1 MARAKARPEPRLAAR
16 WVREAQ
22 GVVALGLAVF
32 ATVALVT
39 YDPALHWLDQEATVG
54 DVGLWLG
61 WAGFAAVGYAAYLV
75 PLALGAWGVSTFTR
89 PMAVGGVATVLG
101 VGFGLIG
108 LTGLLARWSGPSGGV
123 WLHRGGLLGRT
134 VNAGL
139 RQTLGDVGGVVLL
152 LTLLAVAGLCLTQ
165 ASYAGLG
172 RGLAARLGRLV
183 RREPR
188 PAARGSS
195 PAAARAV
202 EPPPPTIAVRPEPAP
217 PAAVMAV
224 AERLKGK
231 PADRDRGL
239 AWQETFQFSGPGK
252 AFQLPPVS
260 LLKAPP
266 PTERRWT
273 RDELQQNADLLRK
286 RLEEFGVSGRIVQVN
301 PGPVITGYEFE
312 PAPGVKVNQVVNLAD
327 DLALA
332 MKAGAVRVF
341 GPVPGRG
348 TVAIEVPNAEPQTVY
363 LREILTSVEFTE
375 SKAPLALALGR
386 DTIGQP
392 YVTDLAAMPHL
403 LIAGAT
409 GAGKSAGLNVM
420 ICSILFRRSPAEV
433 RFLMIDPKRLEL
445 GMYDGIP
452 HLLAPVVTDPKEAA
466 GRLRTIVARMDERYK
481 LLAAKSVRNIEGY
494 NREVA
499 PEERL
504 PYWVVVVDELA
515 DLMMV
520 SAGEVETSLAR
531 LAQIARA
538 VGIHLMI
545 ATQRPSVDVIT
556 GLIKANFPA
565 RIAFQVASKVDSR
578 TILDQNGAEQLLG
591 RGDMLFVPPG
601 SSRPVRIHGAWASEG
616 EVREVT
622 GFLKKQGQAV
632 YEEALVQP
640 VKEAMAGDA
649 GGEAERDDVYWR
661 AVELVI
667 SQKQASISFVQRRL
681 GLGYPKAARFIDL
694 MEQDRI
700 IGPGDGAK
708 PRQILVGADYLARRP
723 AAR

>member
-1 MARAKARPEPRLAAR
+1 MARAKARPEPKVAAR

-22 GVVALGLAVF
+22 GVVALGLAAF
-32 ATVALVT
+32 AAAALVT
-39 YDPALHWLDQEATVG
+39 YDPALHWLDQEASVG

-75 PLALGAWGVSTFTR
+75 PLALGAWGVSAFVR
-89 PMAVGGVATVLG
+89 PVAMGGLATLLG
-101 VGFGLIG
+101 VGFGLVG

-123 WLHRGGLLGRT
+123 WLHRGGLLGRA
-134 VNAGL
+134 VNAAL
-139 RQTLGDVGGVVLL
+139 RQTLGDVGGLVLL
-152 LTLLAVAGLCLTQ
+152 MTLLAVAGLCLTQ

-172 RGLAARLGRLV
+172 RGLAARLAGLV
-183 RREPR
+183 RGRSRPASRAAAAATAAEPAPAPLAIAVPPEPR
-188 PAARGSS
+188 PV
-195 PAAARAV
+195 PAA
-202 EPPPPTIAVRPEPAP
+202 
-217 PAAVMAV
+217 PAA
-224 AERLKGK
+224 ERPKGK
-231 PADRDRGL
+231 PAERDKGG
-239 AWQETFQFSGPGK
+239 WQETFAFKGAGQ
-252 AFQLPPVS
+252 AFQLPPLT

-266 PTERRWT
+266 PGDRRWT
-273 RDELQQNADLLRK
+273 REELQQNADFLRK
-286 RLEEFGVSGRIVQVN
+286 RLEDFGVAGRIVQVN

-312 PAPGVKVNQVVNLAD
+312 PSPGVKVNQVVNLAD

-363 LREILTSVEFTE
+363 LREILASKEFTE
-375 SKAPLALALGR
+375 SKAPLALALGK

-392 YVTDLAAMPHL
+392 AVTDLAAMPHL

-409 GAGKSAGLNVM
+409 GAGKSAGLNAM
-420 ICSILFRRSPAEV
+420 ICSILVRRTPAEV
-433 RFLMIDPKRLEL
+433 RVLMIDPKRLEL
-445 GMYDGIP
+445 GMYEGIP

-466 GRLRTIVARMDERYK
+466 GRLRMIVGRMDDRYK
-481 LLAAKSVRNIEGY
+481 LLAAKGVRNIEGY

-504 PYWVVVVDELA
+504 PYWVVIVDELA

-565 RIAFQVASKVDSR
+565 RIAFQASSKVDSR

-591 RGDMLFVPPG
+591 KGDMLFIPPG
-601 SSRPVRIHGAWASEG
+601 TSRPVRIHGAWVSEG
-616 EVREVT
+616 EVREIT

-640 VKEAMAGDA
+640 VKDGGSGDG

-708 PRQILVGADYLARRP
+708 PRQILVGPDYLARRS